1 MSKHKPKP
9 SKATGC
15 KKKPKV
21 PVPSKKELA
30 EYFAIEEQRLE
41 HSRQASD
48 IRRLQTATEI
58 KVLDYVREA
67 GGPQRCA
74 ILHGYRLSIELSN
87 ERVEWK
93 TELLQALAKEVGKTK
108 AAKIA
113 ARIIKAA
120 GTKEVAQ
127 IEPPITPSGT
137 GTKPPPV
144 RVHQPAP
151 GHLF

>member
-1 MSKHKPKP
+1 M
-9 SKATGC
+9 A
-15 KKKPKV
+15 KKKPLKKPTPKV
-21 PVPSKKELA
+21 PAPSKKELA

-41 HSRQASD
+41 HSRQQSD
-48 IRRLQTATEI
+48 IRRLQAATET
-58 KVLDYVREA
+58 KVLEYLRETA
-67 GGPQRCA
+67 GETRCA

-93 TELLQALAKEVGKTK
+93 TELLTALAKEVGKTK
-108 AAKIA
+108 ATKIA

-127 IEPPITPSGT
+127 IEPPITPSGS
-137 GTKPPPV
+137 GTKSPPP
-144 RVHQPAP
+144 RAHKPSP